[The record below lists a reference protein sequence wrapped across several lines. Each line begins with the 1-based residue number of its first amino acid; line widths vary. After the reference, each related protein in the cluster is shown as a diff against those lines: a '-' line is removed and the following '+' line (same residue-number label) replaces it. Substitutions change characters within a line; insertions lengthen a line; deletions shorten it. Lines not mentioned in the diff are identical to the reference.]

1 MLLLRGAM
9 LQQEATPVAERGSLL
24 GDISR
29 FFNCLE
35 METDALELLKCL
47 SGEVA
52 MTKEKWLLLGA
63 LVVGLLVVL
72 YVVFLC
78 PSDCH

>member
-1 MLLLRGAM
+1 MVILPDFSTAWIRRP
-9 LQQEATPVAERGSLL
+9 T
-24 GDISR
+24 
-29 FFNCLE
+29 
-35 METDALELLKCL
+35 ALELLKCL
-47 SGEVA
+47 SSEVA

-63 LVVGLLVVL
+63 LIVGLLVVL

>member
-1 MLLLRGAM
+1 VILPDFSTAWIRRP
-9 LQQEATPVAERGSLL
+9 T
-24 GDISR
+24 
-29 FFNCLE
+29 
-35 METDALELLKCL
+35 ALELLKCL
-47 SGEVA
+47 SSEVA

-63 LVVGLLVVL
+63 LIVGLLVVL